1 MRGVSVT
8 IWERENNSCCE
19 IYESKLWIMV
29 TLKHGPIK
37 KYLMPVV
44 CGESLTIYRL
54 HKCVGAHVVKAH
66 CILKYVFGFKLKS
79 QFILLFSLFLLLFM
93 DLIAYF
99 VTIYR
104 FYCIILFNFN
114 LYLEYFQ

>member
-1 MRGVSVT
+1 
-8 IWERENNSCCE
+8 
-19 IYESKLWIMV
+19 MV

-79 QFILLFSLFLLLFM
+79 QFILLFSLFYYLVYFCYYLWTSLHILLLF
-93 DLIAYF
+93 IGF
-99 VTIYR
+99 TVP
-104 FYCIILFNFN
+104 FYLTLTFT
-114 LYLEYFQ
+114 